1 MSSPRIVVIGAGA
14 SGIAAATRLAKN
26 GFSNITILEAEDRIG
41 GRICSVEFE
50 NDIVDLGAELV
61 REGSL
66 VYDLV
71 KDYDVVEPRNAA
83 IEVYH
88 PSLGPLPKSFVDAFV
103 ARFTDLLDRKDDGIS
118 WQEYFDEN
126 YQKCIVES
134 FRSETEKHLAVEC
147 RKCAENLLLFHAL
160 TFPLS
165 EGGERFGEAPLTFQW
180 GWKTGGYRTFLD
192 ILMKDCAKFQEKIVL
207 SSEVIKIDWQEEIK
221 VACSNGST
229 YLADHVIA
237 TLPLGAL
244 KRQYRTLFQPPLP
257 MEKAQAIELLRLQ
270 SPSQILVHFPSKWWG
285 SNDMV
290 FTWTEEE
297 MDLVDFE
304 MGPKKNGRSWVTA
317 IMSYYVYPSYKN
329 CLAVYNGGEM
339 VQEMEQMDETV
350 WLEGLHYLNQ
360 KFLARAFPNICKPT
374 KIARFKWYSNL
385 HFGGVIATE
394 TLESKLRGIGFKTMA
409 EPLLDKDG
417 GIRVLFAGEVTND
430 SSHAFVNA
438 AVYTGFRE
446 ADRIIN
452 FYKK

>member
-1 MSSPRIVVIGAGA
+1 MA
-14 SGIAAATRLAKN
+14 
-26 GFSNITILEAEDRIG
+26 
-41 GRICSVEFE
+41 
-50 NDIVDLGAELV
+50 
-61 REGSL
+61 
-66 VYDLV
+66 
-71 KDYDVVEPRNAA
+71 
-83 IEVYH
+83 
-88 PSLGPLPKSFVDAFV
+88 
-103 ARFTDLLDRKDDGIS
+103 
-118 WQEYFDEN
+118 
-126 YQKCIVES
+126 
-134 FRSETEKHLAVEC
+134 
-147 RKCAENLLLFHAL
+147 
-160 TFPLS
+160 
-165 EGGERFGEAPLTFQW
+165 
-180 GWKTGGYRTFLD
+180 
-192 ILMKDCAKFQEKIVL
+192 
-207 SSEVIKIDWQEEIK
+207 
-221 VACSNGST
+221 
-229 YLADHVIA
+229 
-237 TLPLGAL
+237 
-244 KRQYRTLFQPPLP
+244 
-257 MEKAQAIELLRLQ
+257 KAQAIELLRLH

-285 SNDMV
+285 NNDMT
-290 FTWTEEE
+290 FTWTDEE
-297 MDLVDFE
+297 MDSVDFQ